1 MMSWSPSPRRNA
13 ISGAVSLLWRE
24 DWRHSEYGPR
34 LDRIVRAAVEDE
46 DRVNRLHAAYAVRV
60 LEADH
65 HRALAL
71 LRRRLLAEPEAHVA
85 GVLTNELAIVARHL
99 PDEIDALV
107 GEITESALWQDRL
120 RSAGDSGDDE
130 IEPLVTLVLWLTIAC
145 QTPVATE
152 LAGRWFSRPT
162 EGPVARRVFWKL
174 RPWLSLP
181 PARAEER
188 RRAFDLVRSAAAE
201 LKALRRVTSSADA
214 TDLYR
219 IADAIAD
226 HLYFAS
232 GAFGRK
238 HDNEREPVPA
248 EEGFADEAFS
258 VIELL
263 AEFKH
268 PAIIHPIV
276 QTLAHLSP
284 SDPRKAFLLV
294 EGAIGAGDPY
304 TYDSLAADATIS
316 LIERYLAEF
325 RDVVAT
331 DAEVLTAV
339 RRVLDAFVRVG
350 WPAAVSLSYRLGDAF
365 R

>member
-1 MMSWSPSPRRNA
+1 MMSWSPSSRRNA
-13 ISGAVSLLWRE
+13 ISGAVNLLWRE
-24 DWRHSEYGPR
+24 DWRHSDYCQR
-34 LDRIVRAAVEDE
+34 LDRVVRAAIEDDDE
-46 DRVNRLHAAYAVRV
+46 VNRLHAAYAIRV
-60 LEADH
+60 LEPDH
-65 HRALAL
+65 GRALTL

-85 GVLTNELAIVARHL
+85 AVLTNELAIVARHL
-99 PDEIDALV
+99 PDEVDEIV
-107 GEITESALWQDRL
+107 GKLTESPLWQDRL
-120 RSAGDSGDDE
+120 RSAEDSRGDE
-130 IEPLVTLVLWLTIAC
+130 IEPLVTLILWLTIAC
-145 QTPVATE
+145 QATVATG

-162 EGPVARRVFWKL
+162 EGPVARRVFWQL

-188 RRAFDLVRSAAAE
+188 RRAFDLVRTAAAE
-201 LKALRRVTSSADA
+201 LEALRDVAAPADA
-214 TDLYR
+214 ADLYR
-219 IADAIAD
+219 VADAIAD

-238 HDNEREPVPA
+238 DDNEREPVPA

-263 AEFKH
+263 TKFKH
-268 PAIIHPIV
+268 PAIVHPIV

-294 EGAIGAGDPY
+294 QRSISPGDPY

-316 LIERYLAEF
+316 MIERYLAEY
-325 RDVVAT
+325 REVVAT
-331 DAEVLTAV
+331 DPDVLTAV